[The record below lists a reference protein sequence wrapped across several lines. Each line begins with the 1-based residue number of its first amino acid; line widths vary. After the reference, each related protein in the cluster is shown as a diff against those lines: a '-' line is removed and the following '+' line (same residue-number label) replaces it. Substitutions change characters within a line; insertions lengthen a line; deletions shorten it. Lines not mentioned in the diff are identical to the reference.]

1 MRHSNVEFPLF
12 LGKDESPKERIF
24 ETSELPSNATL
35 RKLFGF
41 LGIVLTTAGIM
52 LTSITYALF
61 QLDITLLIVGLSLLA
76 LGIVSTWCAVKL
88 ERCPAHG
95 AIYALTLTN
104 KRLILSTRPNA
115 TSASTKRGPQLKTY
129 RSRAIIAFQ
138 VLTIGLP
145 ILLIIYAYLLGFT
158 PSEYLSIV
166 LPLLS
171 DPVALSSHLVSTGLL
186 FVPLVVLVL
195 GKYGG
200 RSFKKSLIAALA
212 TMVVYFFYFYTSW
225 STMVSMSLYSWILSQ
240 LPLLPTMLLLSLD
253 SAALVLSPLFL
264 SGLPVY
270 GFPIPY
276 SIIAGF
282 IGTIGLTVA
291 RRGAGR
297 GGPSRSFQIPK
308 GTFRRLPM
316 GISHFWQR
324 ASEEISRG
332 GNFREQDLALN
343 AIRNIETRAAPREV
357 PKGRFPILGLSVM
370 IASVAIGSGGY
381 LNLNLLILVASGI
394 AFIVS
399 SILTKREFSLI
410 REPALEEKAGYYLNR
425 GIAILILL
433 FIAYSMFAYAALGFP
448 IVGALIL
455 ILTYRGVMGTT
466 TKEYFYAVKFVAQC
480 GEEINPPEIVS
491 DHQLNLRE
499 ILSGL
504 GCKGLVDATS
514 GSSVFHELRT
524 PNYIARERSPLGTQN
539 HEQRCLDYLNAFADR
554 ASSLVA
560 ATAVSFP
567 FLAIGLSTVFSDLF
581 LIITPILLTL
591 SVLTII
597 ATSIIYSGYLL
608 IGPGGRDW
616 VVLTRQKEIEGALP
630 SAMRGLQA
638 FVLLAGVVAMWT
650 SMSWLG
656 YWTLALLIA
665 QGIGWYFIK
674 GALRRI
680 YLFGRGIGVYE
691 GDFWIEPK
699 GVTWTIRTPI
709 YSYKAIQKKDKVE
722 FIKIFEG
729 YDSRGRYYALKNA
742 HSIVSVTNASSGVL
756 VKVIGVAFITGVTL
770 YAFFTFSSV
779 FPWLTPWLLFIAVFL
794 VGLAASYGVSN
805 VISAAVP
812 SYGFFMDGKGAFDQ
826 FLSIDTVYPGVKQCF
841 KVILSSAMSGRTFP
855 KIKRLI
861 DQSAIG
867 KSEGVQE
874 SEAPI
879 PQPPEPK
886 PMKRRRM
893 TSGHML
899 IDAGSNEE
907 SYDEIPCEICG
918 KEGATYNVYHEQH
931 LCRKCEER
939 MGAFPKDLLHT
950 DF

>member
-1 MRHSNVEFPLF
+1 MRSSNVEFPLF
-12 LGKDESPKERIF
+12 LGKDEAPKERIF

-41 LGIVLTTAGIM
+41 LGIVLTTAGII
-52 LTSITYALF
+52 LTEITYALF
-61 QLDITLLIVGLSLLA
+61 QLDIVLLIASLSLLA

-88 ERCPAHG
+88 ERYPAHG
-95 AIYALTLTN
+95 AIYAITLTN
-104 KRLILSTRPNA
+104 KRLILSTRPDAAAAN
-115 TSASTKRGPQLKTY
+115 TKRGPQLKTY

-158 PSEYLSIV
+158 PSEYLSIA

-171 DPVALSSHLVSTGLL
+171 DPIGLSNHLIWAGLFFL
-186 FVPLVVLVL
+186 PLVVFVL
-195 GKYGG
+195 GKFGG

-212 TMVVYFFYFYTSW
+212 TMVVYFFYFYTPW
-225 STMVSMSLYSWILSQ
+225 STMLSMNLYSWMLSQ
-240 LPLLPTMLLLSLD
+240 LTLLPTMLLLSLD
-253 SAALVLSPLFL
+253 SAALVLTPLFL
-264 SGLPVY
+264 VGLSVY

-282 IGTIGLTVA
+282 LGTIGLMIA

-297 GGPSRSFQIPK
+297 GGPSRGFQIPE

-316 GISHFWQR
+316 GLSHFWQR
-324 ASEEISRG
+324 ASKEVSRG

-370 IASVAIGSGGY
+370 IASIAIGSGGY
-381 LNLNLLILVASGI
+381 LDWNLLILVASGV
-394 AFIVS
+394 ALIVS
-399 SILTKREFSLI
+399 SVLTKREFSLI
-410 REPALEEKAGYYLNR
+410 GELALEEKAGYYLNR
-425 GIAILILL
+425 GIAILILV
-433 FIAYSMFAYAALGFP
+433 FIAYSMFSYAALGFP

-466 TKEYFYAVKFVAQC
+466 TREYFYAVKFVAQC
-480 GEEINPPEIVS
+480 GEQINPPEIVS
-491 DHQLNLRE
+491 EHQLSLRD

-514 GSSVFHELRT
+514 GSAVFNELRT

-539 HEQRCLDYLNAFADR
+539 HEQRCLDYLHAFAER

-567 FLAIGLSTVFSDLF
+567 FLAIGLSTAFSDLF
-581 LIITPILLTL
+581 FIITAILLLLT
-591 SVLTII
+591 VLTIA
-597 ATSIIYSGYLL
+597 ATATAYSGYLL
-608 IGPGGRDW
+608 IGPGRHDW
-616 VVLTRQKEIEGALP
+616 LVLTKQKEIQGTLP
-630 SAMRGLQA
+630 SAMKGLQV

-665 QGIGWYFIK
+665 QGIGWFFINGTLK
-674 GALRRI
+674 KI
-680 YLFGRGIGVYE
+680 YLFGRGKGVYE
-691 GDFWIEPK
+691 GDFWIEPE

-709 YSYKAIQKKDKVE
+709 YSYTAVKKKDKVE
-722 FIKIFEG
+722 FIKVFEG

-742 HSIVSVTNASSGVL
+742 HSIVSVTNASSRVL
-756 VKVIGVAFITGVTL
+756 VKVIGVAFLTGITL
-770 YAFFTFSSV
+770 YAFFTFSSA

-794 VGLAASYGVSN
+794 VGLVASYGVSN
-805 VISAAVP
+805 IISAAVP

-826 FLSIDTVYPGVKQCF
+826 YLSIDTVYPGIKQCF
-841 KVILSSAMSGRTFP
+841 KVILSSAMKGRAFPKSGRF
-855 KIKRLI
+855 I
-861 DQSAIG
+861 DQRAID
-867 KSEGVQE
+867 E
-874 SEAPI
+874 SEDAQELKAPA
-879 PQPPEPK
+879 QQPEPK
-886 PMKRRRM
+886 PTTRRRM
-893 TSGHML
+893 TSGHMTS
-899 IDAGSNEE
+899 DADADTEL
-907 SYDEIPCEICG
+907 YDEITCEICG
-918 KEGATYNVYHEQH
+918 QGGATYNVYYEQH
-931 LCRKCEER
+931 LCGDCETR
-939 MGAFPKDLLHT
+939 MAGRSKDLLHT
-950 DF
+950 DT

>member
-1 MRHSNVEFPLF
+1 MRSSNVEFPLF
-12 LGKDESPKERIF
+12 LGKDETPKERIF

-52 LTSITYALF
+52 LTSITFALF
-61 QLDITLLIVGLSLLA
+61 QLDIVLLLVGLSLLA

-88 ERCPAHG
+88 EKCPAHG

-104 KRLILSTRPNA
+104 KRLILSTRPEA
-115 TSASTKRGPQLKTY
+115 ASASTKRGPQLKTY

-138 VLTIGLP
+138 ALTIGLP
-145 ILLIIYAYLLGFT
+145 ILLIIYAYFLGFT
-158 PSEYLSIV
+158 PSEYLSFT

-171 DPVALSSHLVSTGLL
+171 DPIALSSHLISAGLL
-186 FVPLVVLVL
+186 FVPLIVFVL
-195 GKYGG
+195 GKFGG

-212 TMVVYFFYFYTSW
+212 TMVVYFFYFYTLW
-225 STMVSMSLYSWILSQ
+225 SILNELGLLYWILLQ
-240 LPLLPTMLLLSLD
+240 LNLLPSFLLLSLD
-253 SAALVLSPLFL
+253 SAVLVLTPLFL
-264 SGLPVY
+264 VGLSVY

-276 SIIAGF
+276 SIIAGLL
-282 IGTIGLTVA
+282 GTIGLMIA

-324 ASEEISRG
+324 ASEEVSRG

-357 PKGRFPILGLSVM
+357 PKGRFPILGLSAM
-370 IASVAIGSGGY
+370 IASIAIGSGGY
-381 LNLNLLILVASGI
+381 LDLNLLILVASGI
-394 AFIVS
+394 ALIVS
-399 SILTKREFSLI
+399 SFLTKREFSII
-410 REPALEEKAGYYLNR
+410 RETALEEKAGYYLNR

-433 FIAYSMFAYAALGFP
+433 FIVYSMFSYAALGFP
-448 IVGALIL
+448 IVGTLIL
-455 ILTYRGVMGTT
+455 LLTYRGVMGTT
-466 TKEYFYAVKFVAQC
+466 TKSYFYAVKFVAQC
-480 GEEINPPEIVS
+480 GEEVNPPEIVS

-499 ILSGL
+499 IISGL

-524 PNYIARERSPLGTQN
+524 PTYIARERSPLGTQN
-539 HEQRCLDYLNAFADR
+539 HEQRCLDYLHAFADR

-567 FLAIGLSTVFSDLF
+567 FLAIGLSTAFSALF
-581 LIITPILLTL
+581 SIITTLLL
-591 SVLTII
+591 VLTVLSIV
-597 ATSIIYSGYLL
+597 ATAIIYSGYLL

-616 VVLTRQKEIEGALP
+616 VVLTRQKEIEGTFP

-656 YWTLALLIA
+656 YWALALLIA

-680 YLFGRGIGVYE
+680 YLFGRGKGVYE
-691 GDFWIEPK
+691 GDFWIEPR

-709 YSYKAIQKKDKVE
+709 YSYTAVQKKDKVE
-722 FIKIFEG
+722 IIKRFEG

-742 HSIVSVTNASSGVL
+742 HSIVSVTNASSRVL
-756 VKVIGVAFITGVTL
+756 VKVIGVAFLTGVTL
-770 YAFFTFSSV
+770 YAFFTFSSA
-779 FPWLTPWLLFIAVFL
+779 FPWLTPWLFFIAVFL
-794 VGLAASYGVSN
+794 VGLVGSYGVSN
-805 VISAAVP
+805 VISAVVP

-841 KVILSSAMSGRTFP
+841 KTILSSAMKGRSFP
-855 KIKRLI
+855 RSELSIE
-861 DQSAIG
+861 QPAIR
-867 KSEGVQE
+867 E
-874 SEAPI
+874 SKDAEELQTPAI
-879 PQPPEPK
+879 QPSKPK
-886 PMKRRRM
+886 PMKQRRM

-899 IDAGSNEE
+899 IDAGSDEE
-907 SYDEIPCEICG
+907 LYDEIPCEICG
-918 KEGATYNVYHEQH
+918 GEGATYNVYYEQH
-931 LCRKCEER
+931 LCRNCEAR
-939 MGAFPKDLLHT
+939 MVGIPKDLLHPDT
-950 DF
+950 